1 VSANYTYVHS
11 GLRYDNQ
18 SIGEQFALVGLSNSA
33 NLIGIFENDKWNAR
47 LAWNWRG
54 EFLSSTFDGTGP
66 NPQYVEPYGQLD
78 VSVGYAVTK
87 QLSLQFEAINLTDST
102 TRVHGRTK
110 EMVESVT
117 QSGPRYMV
125 GARYKF

>member
-1 VSANYTYVHS
+1 VSTNYTYVHS
-11 GLRYDNQ
+11 GLRYDNS

-33 NLIGIFENDKWNAR
+33 NVVGIFENDKWNAR

-54 EFLSSTFDGTGP
+54 EFLASTFDGTGP

-78 VSVGYAVTK
+78 LSVGYAVSK
-87 QLSLQFEAINLTDST
+87 QLSLQVEAINLANAT
-102 TRVHGRTK
+102 TRVHGRRK
-110 EMVESVT
+110 EMLESVS
-117 QSGPRYMV
+117 QSGPRYMI